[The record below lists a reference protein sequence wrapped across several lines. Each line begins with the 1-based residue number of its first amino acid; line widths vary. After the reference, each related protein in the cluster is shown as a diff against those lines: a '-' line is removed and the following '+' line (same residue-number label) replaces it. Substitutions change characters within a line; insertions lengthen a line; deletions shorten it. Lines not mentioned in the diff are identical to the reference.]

1 MKIKP
6 PSKAALR
13 RAALRK
19 QDVHYWLVPAAPK
32 KVGRLSQLSKHNHRK
47 PSEFI
52 LMAER
57 IENETIRR

>member
-6 PSKAALR
+6 ASKAAIR

-19 QDVHYWLVPAAPK
+19 LNAHYWLVPEKPK
-32 KVGRLSQLSKHNHRK
+32 KQSRLKQLNKKNRRVK
-47 PSEFI
+47 SEFV

-57 IENETIRR
+57 INDEQHR